1 MIYLLKVNLVL
12 TVFYGFYRLLFTG
25 DTFFG
30 WRRGTLL
37 LVMIASVL
45 LPAIDISWW
54 VASHESTANLAE
66 VYREVMLPTVI
77 VASPGFACFPFYI
90 LRASLYSRHAYCG
103 S

>member
-66 VYREVMLPTVI
+66 VYRGAVYRER
-77 VASPGFACFPFYI
+77 FY
-90 LRASLYSRHAYCG
+90 R
-103 S
+103 